1 MKQFMKEILFVVV
14 ISIFTQHVMAQNK
27 RALLVGIS
35 DYQCVNKYG
44 GWNNIHGKND
54 IDMLY
59 HTLKKCGASV
69 SCLYDKEATKAGI
82 TKALNALVSQCKAGD
97 IVYLHFSTHGQPFED
112 VSGDEDDGW
121 DESIVP
127 VDAPIEYTKGQY
139 EGENHMIDDELHEY
153 CTKIRKAIGTKG
165 MLYVVID
172 ACHAGKASMGIEDD
186 VIRGTKAGFT
196 RSGKYYRP
204 QKMEKGNYYNIPS
217 SPSLGKVI
225 FIEACRS
232 YQVNKE
238 IVENGIYHGALS
250 YYVNRVLSNHNLTKD
265 SKWIEMVKDFM
276 GKDPR
281 LTNQNIVIEYSK

>member
-1 MKQFMKEILFVVV
+1 MKRILFFVT
-14 ISIFTQHVMAQNK
+14 ISMFTQLVMAQNK

-59 HTLKKCGASV
+59 PTLKKCGASV
-69 SCLYDKEATKAGI
+69 SCLYDKGATKTGI
-82 TKALNALVSQCKAGD
+82 AKALNILISQCKTGD

-112 VSGDEDDGW
+112 DSGDEDDGW

-127 VDAPIEYTKGQY
+127 VDAPIEYTKGKY
-139 EGENHMIDDELHEY
+139 EGENHLIDDELHEY
-153 CTKIRKAIGTKG
+153 CTRIRKAIGTKG

-204 QKMEKGNYYNIPS
+204 KKSERGNYYNIPS
-217 SPSLGKVI
+217 SPLLGRVV

-238 IVENGIYHGALS
+238 IVENGNHYGALS
-250 YYVNRVLSNHNLTKD
+250 YYINKVLSNLALTKD
-265 SKWIEMVKDFM
+265 CKWIETVKQMMD
-276 GKDPR
+276 KDPR
-281 LTNQNIVIEYSK
+281 LINQNIVIEYSK

>member
-1 MKQFMKEILFVVV
+1 MKNIYILL
-14 ISIFTQHVMAQNK
+14 ILSIFTQHVMAQNK

-35 DYQCVNKYG
+35 DYQCINKYG

-54 IDMLY
+54 IDMLNT
-59 HTLKKCGASV
+59 TLKKSGVSV
-69 SCLYDKEATKAGI
+69 SCLYDREATKAGI
-82 TKALNALVSQCKAGD
+82 SKALNLLASQCKVGD

-112 VSGDEDDGW
+112 DNGDEDDGW

-127 VDAPIEYTKGQY
+127 VDAPIEYTKGKY
-139 EGENHMIDDELHEY
+139 EGENHLIDDELHKF
-153 CTKIRKAIGTKG
+153 CTRIRKAIGTKG

-172 ACHAGKASMGIEDD
+172 ACHAGKASMGIEEE

-204 QKMEKGNYYNIPS
+204 QKLERGNFYQIPS
-217 SPSLGKVI
+217 STSLGNVM

-238 IVENGIYHGALS
+238 IVEKGKYYGALS
-250 YYVNRVLSNHNLTKD
+250 YYINQVLSNQQLTDD
-265 SKWIEMVKDFM
+265 SKWVDKVRVMMSKDH
-276 GKDPR
+276 R
-281 LTNQNIVIEYSK
+281 LTNQNMVIEYNK

>member
-1 MKQFMKEILFVVV
+1 MKRILFT
-14 ISIFTQHVMAQNK
+14 IIIIIFTQLVMAQNK

-54 IDMLY
+54 VDLLS
-59 HTLKKCGASV
+59 TTFKNKGVSV
-69 SCLYDKEATKAGI
+69 LCISDKEATKIGI
-82 TKALNALVSQCKAGD
+82 TNALEKLIAKCRTGD

-112 VSGDEDDGW
+112 LSGDEDDGW

-127 VDAPIEYTKGQY
+127 VDAPIEFTKGKY
-139 EGENHMIDDELHEY
+139 EGENHLIDDELNEY
-153 CTKIRKAIGTKG
+153 CIKIRKAIGTNG
-165 MLYVVID
+165 TLYVIVD
-172 ACHAGKASMGIEDD
+172 ACHAGKASMGIEED

-204 QKMEKGNYYNIPS
+204 QKLEKGNYYNIPS
-217 SPSLGKVI
+217 SPSLGKVV
-225 FIEACRS
+225 FLEACRS

-238 IVENGIYHGALS
+238 IVEGGKYYGALS
-250 YYVNRVLSNHNLTKD
+250 YYINLVLSNRILSNDTQWIETVKDMMSKD
-265 SKWIEMVKDFM
+265 S
-276 GKDPR
+276 R

>member
-1 MKQFMKEILFVVV
+1 MILVMRKLLV
-14 ISIFTQHVMAQNK
+14 IYLISFFTQLVIAQNK

-35 DYQCVNKYG
+35 DYQCINKYG

-59 HTLKKCGASV
+59 PTFMKCGATV
-69 SCLYDKEATKAGI
+69 SCLYDREATKSGI
-82 TKALNALVSQCKAGD
+82 TKALDELLSQCKVGD

-127 VDAPIEYTKGQY
+127 VDAPIEYSKGKY
-139 EGENHMIDDELHEY
+139 EGENHFIDDELQEY
-153 CTKIRKAIGTKG
+153 CTDIRKAIGTDG

-172 ACHAGKASMGIEDD
+172 ACHAGKASMGIEET

-196 RSGKYYRP
+196 SSGKYYRP
-204 QKMEKGNYYNIPS
+204 QKLEKGNYYNIPS
-217 SPSLGKVI
+217 SPSLGKVV
-225 FIEACRS
+225 FVEACRS

-238 IVENGIYHGALS
+238 IVESGTHYGALS
-250 YYVNRVLSNHNLTKD
+250 YYINRVLSNQDLTKD
-265 SKWIEMVKDFM
+265 SKWIETVKEM
-276 GKDPR
+276 TSSDPR
-281 LTNQNIVIEYSK
+281 LINQNVVIEYSK

>member
-1 MKQFMKEILFVVV
+1 MKRILFIIT
-14 ISIFTQHVMAQNK
+14 ISIFTQLVTAQNK

-35 DYQCVNKYG
+35 DYQCINKYG

-54 IDMLY
+54 VDLLST
-59 HTLKKCGASV
+59 TLKDNGVSV
-69 SCLYDKEATKAGI
+69 SCLSDKEATKTGI
-82 TKALNALVSQCKAGD
+82 TIALTKLVSQCSAGD

-112 VSGDEDDGW
+112 LSGDEDDGW

-127 VDAPIEYTKGQY
+127 VDAPIEFTKGMY
-139 EGENHMIDDELHEY
+139 EGENHLIDDELNEY
-153 CTKIRKAIGTKG
+153 CTKIRKAIGSNG

-172 ACHAGKASMGIEDD
+172 ACHAGKASMGIEEE

-204 QKMEKGNYYNIPS
+204 KKLEKSNYYNIPS
-217 SPSLGKVI
+217 SLSLGKVV

-238 IVENGIYHGALS
+238 IVEDGKYYGALS
-250 YYVNRVLSNHNLTKD
+250 YYINHVLSSRILSKD
-265 SKWIEMVKDFM
+265 TQWVEAVKDIM
-276 GKDPR
+276 CKDIR
-281 LTNQNIVIEYSK
+281 LSNQNVVIEYSE

>member
-1 MKQFMKEILFVVV
+1 MKNIYLLLIL
-14 ISIFTQHVMAQNK
+14 SIFTQLVLAQNK

-35 DYQCVNKYG
+35 DYQYINKYG

-54 IDMLY
+54 VDLLY
-59 HTLKKCGASV
+59 PTLKRNGFVV
-69 SCLYDKEATKAGI
+69 SCISDKGATKAGI
-82 TKALNALVSQCKAGD
+82 SKALSVLASQCKVGD

-112 VSGDEDDGW
+112 DNGDEDDGW

-127 VDAPIEYTKGQY
+127 VDAPIEYTKGKY
-139 EGENHMIDDELHEY
+139 EGENHLIDDELHKF
-153 CTKIRKAIGTKG
+153 CTRIRKAIGTKG

-172 ACHAGKASMGIEDD
+172 ACHAGKASMGIEEE

-204 QKMEKGNYYNIPS
+204 QKLERGNFYQIPS
-217 SPSLGKVI
+217 STSLGNVM

-238 IVENGIYHGALS
+238 IVEKGKYYGALS
-250 YYVNRVLSNHNLTKD
+250 YYINQVLSNQQLTND
-265 SKWIEMVKDFM
+265 SKWVDKVRVMMSKDH
-276 GKDPR
+276 R
-281 LTNQNIVIEYSK
+281 LTNQNMVIEYNK

>member
-1 MKQFMKEILFVVV
+1 MKRILFVVV
-14 ISIFTQHVMAQNK
+14 LLFLAHFSMAQNK

-35 DYQCVNKYG
+35 DYQCINKYG

-54 IDMLY
+54 VDLLSP
-59 HTLKKCGASV
+59 TLMRSGVSV
-69 SCLYDKEATKAGI
+69 SCLTDKEATKTGI
-82 TKALNALVSQCKAGD
+82 TNALNMLVSQCRAGD

-112 VSGDEDDGW
+112 MNEDEEDGW

-127 VDAPIEYTKGQY
+127 VDAPIEYIQGKY
-139 EGENHMIDDELHEY
+139 EGENHIIDDELQEF
-153 CTKIRKAIGTKG
+153 CSKIRKAIGSEGT
-165 MLYVVID
+165 LYVVID
-172 ACHAGKASMGIEDD
+172 ACHAGRASMGIEED

-196 RSGKYYRP
+196 CSGKYYRP
-204 QKMEKGNYYNIPS
+204 EILEKGNYYNIPS
-217 SPSLGKVI
+217 LPSFGKVV

-238 IVENGIYHGALS
+238 IMEDGIHYGALS
-250 YYVNRVLSNHNLTKD
+250 YYINQVLSIHDLTHNSDWTEQVND
-265 SKWIEMVKDFM
+265 MM

>member
-1 MKQFMKEILFVVV
+1 MKNIYLLLIL
-14 ISIFTQHVMAQNK
+14 SIFTQWVLAQNK

-54 IDMLY
+54 VDQLY
-59 HTLKKCGASV
+59 PTLKRNGFVV
-69 SCLYDKEATKAGI
+69 SCISDTGATKAGI
-82 TKALNALVSQCKAGD
+82 TKALSLLVSQCKAED

-112 VSGDEDDGW
+112 DNGDEDDGW

-127 VDAPIEYTKGQY
+127 VDAPIEYTKGKY
-139 EGENHMIDDELHEY
+139 EGENHLIDDELHKF
-153 CTKIRKAIGTKG
+153 CTRIRKAIGPKG

-172 ACHAGKASMGIEDD
+172 ACHAGKASMGIEEE

-204 QKMEKGNYYNIPS
+204 QKLERGNFYQIPS
-217 SPSLGKVI
+217 STSLGNVM

-238 IVENGIYHGALS
+238 IVEKGKYYGALS
-250 YYVNRVLSNHNLTKD
+250 YYINQVLSNQQLTND
-265 SKWIEMVKDFM
+265 SKWVDKVRVMMSKDH
-276 GKDPR
+276 R
-281 LTNQNIVIEYSK
+281 LTNQNMVIEYNK

>member
-1 MKQFMKEILFVVV
+1 MKNIYLLLIL
-14 ISIFTQHVMAQNK
+14 SIFTQLVLAQNK

-35 DYQCVNKYG
+35 DYQCINKYG

-54 IDMLY
+54 IDMLNT
-59 HTLKKCGASV
+59 TLKKSGVSV
-69 SCLYDKEATKAGI
+69 SCLYDRGATKAGI
-82 TKALNALVSQCKAGD
+82 SKALNLLASQCKVGD

-112 VSGDEDDGW
+112 LSGDEEDGW

-127 VDAPIEYTKGQY
+127 VDAPIEFKKGKY
-139 EGENHMIDDELHEY
+139 EGENHLIDDELHEY
-153 CTKIRKAIGTKG
+153 CTRIRKAIGTKG

-172 ACHAGKASMGIEDD
+172 ACHAGKASMGIEED

-204 QKMEKGNYYNIPS
+204 QKIEKGNYYNIPS
-217 SPSLGKVI
+217 SPTLGKVV

-238 IVENGIYHGALS
+238 IIEGGKHYGALS
-250 YYVNRVLSNHNLTKD
+250 YYINRVLSNHKLTKD
-265 SKWIEMVKDFM
+265 TKWIETVKELM
-276 GKDPR
+276 GKDTR
-281 LTNQNIVIEYSK
+281 LTNQNMVIEYSK

>member
-1 MKQFMKEILFVVV
+1 MKRILFIVT
-14 ISIFTQHVMAQNK
+14 ISIFTQLVMAQNK

-54 IDMLY
+54 IDMLCP
-59 HTLKKCGASV
+59 TLKKWGASV
-69 SCLYDKEATKAGI
+69 SCLYDKGATKTGI
-82 TKALNALVSQCKAGD
+82 DKALKVLISQCKTGD

-112 VSGDEDDGW
+112 ESGDEDDGW

-127 VDAPIEYTKGQY
+127 VDAPIEYTKGKY
-139 EGENHMIDDELHEY
+139 EGENHLIDDELHEY
-153 CTKIRKAIGTKG
+153 CTRIRKVIGTKG

-204 QKMEKGNYYNIPS
+204 QKLEKGNYYNIPS
-217 SPSLGKVI
+217 SPSLGKVV

-232 YQVNKE
+232 HQVNKE
-238 IVENGIYHGALS
+238 IVEGGKHFGALS
-250 YYVNRVLSNHNLTKD
+250 YYINRVLSNHELSKD
-265 SKWIEMVKDFM
+265 SKWIGTVKEMM
-276 GKDPR
+276 EKDPR
-281 LTNQNIVIEYSK
+281 LINQNLVMEYSK

>member
-1 MKQFMKEILFVVV
+1 MKNIYLLLIL
-14 ISIFTQHVMAQNK
+14 SIFTQLVLAQNK

-35 DYQCVNKYG
+35 DYQCINKYG

-54 IDMLY
+54 IDMLNT
-59 HTLKKCGASV
+59 TLKKSGVSV
-69 SCLYDKEATKAGI
+69 SCLYDRGATKAGI
-82 TKALNALVSQCKAGD
+82 SKALNVLASQCKVGD

-112 VSGDEDDGW
+112 LSGDEDDGW

-127 VDAPIEYTKGQY
+127 VDAPIEFTKGKY
-139 EGENHMIDDELHEY
+139 EGENHLIDDELHEY

-172 ACHAGKASMGIEDD
+172 ACHAGKASMGIEED

-204 QKMEKGNYYNIPS
+204 QKIEKGNYYNIPS
-217 SPSLGKVI
+217 SPTLGKVV

-238 IVENGIYHGALS
+238 IVENGKYYGALS
-250 YYVNRVLSNHNLTKD
+250 YYINQVLSKQELTND
-265 SKWIEMVKDFM
+265 SKWVDKVRVMMSKDH
-276 GKDPR
+276 R
-281 LTNQNIVIEYSK
+281 LTNQNMVIEYSK

>member
-1 MKQFMKEILFVVV
+1 MKNIYLLLIL
-14 ISIFTQHVMAQNK
+14 SIFTQLVLAQNK

-35 DYQCVNKYG
+35 DYQCINKYG

-54 IDMLY
+54 IDMLNT
-59 HTLKKCGASV
+59 TLKKSGVSV
-69 SCLYDKEATKAGI
+69 SCLYDREATKAGI
-82 TKALNALVSQCKAGD
+82 SKALNLLASQCKVGD

-112 VSGDEDDGW
+112 DNGDEDDGW

-127 VDAPIEYTKGQY
+127 VDAPIEYTKGKY
-139 EGENHMIDDELHEY
+139 EGENHLIDDELHKF
-153 CTKIRKAIGTKG
+153 CTRIRKAIGTKG

-172 ACHAGKASMGIEDD
+172 ACHAGKASMGIEEE

-204 QKMEKGNYYNIPS
+204 QKLERGNFYQIPS
-217 SPSLGKVI
+217 STSLGNVM

-238 IVENGIYHGALS
+238 IVEKGKYYGALS
-250 YYVNRVLSNHNLTKD
+250 YYINQVLSNQQLTND
-265 SKWIEMVKDFM
+265 SKWVDKVRVMMSKDH
-276 GKDPR
+276 R
-281 LTNQNIVIEYSK
+281 LTNQNMVIEYSK

>member
-1 MKQFMKEILFVVV
+1 MKNIYILLTL
-14 ISIFTQHVMAQNK
+14 SIFTQLTLAQNK

-35 DYQCVNKYG
+35 DYQCIYKYG

-54 IDMLY
+54 IDMLNT
-59 HTLKKCGASV
+59 TLKESGVSV
-69 SCLYDKEATKAGI
+69 SCLYDRGATKAGI
-82 TKALNALVSQCKAGD
+82 SKALNVLASQCKVGD

-112 VSGDEDDGW
+112 LSGDEDDGW

-127 VDAPIEYTKGQY
+127 VDAPIEFTKGKY
-139 EGENHMIDDELHEY
+139 EGENHLIDDELHEY
-153 CTKIRKAIGTKG
+153 CTKIRKALGTKG

-172 ACHAGKASMGIEDD
+172 ACHAGKASMGIEEE

-204 QKMEKGNYYNIPS
+204 QKIEKGNYYNIPS
-217 SPSLGKVI
+217 SPTLGKVV

-238 IVENGIYHGALS
+238 IVENGKYYGALS
-250 YYVNRVLSNHNLTKD
+250 YYINQVLSKQELTND
-265 SKWIEMVKDFM
+265 SKWVDKVRVMMSKDH
-276 GKDPR
+276 R
-281 LTNQNIVIEYSK
+281 LTNQNMVIEYSK